1 MRLPATERLRIGQ
14 LFERQSNRDWIY
26 LIRLR
31 DSNRPFDHSAGV
43 PIFRDEAK
51 SRNYRKRGKKKK
63 YEKYGRTKEI
73 GLWCGRIES
82 LVANKV
88 VLSRES
94 REENGS

>member
-26 LIRLR
+26 LIR
-31 DSNRPFDHSAGV
+31 DSNRPIIPLACQF
-43 PIFRDEAK
+43 FEARR
-51 SRNYRKRGKKKK
+51 SRGIIEKGGKKKK
-63 YEKYGRTKEI
+63 YEKYGRTNEI